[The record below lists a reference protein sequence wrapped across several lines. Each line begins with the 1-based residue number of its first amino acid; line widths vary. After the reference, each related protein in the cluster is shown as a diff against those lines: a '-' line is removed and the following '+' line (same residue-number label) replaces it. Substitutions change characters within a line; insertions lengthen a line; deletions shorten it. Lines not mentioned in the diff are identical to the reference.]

1 MNAWVISSI
10 IIEKDGKFLL
20 TQQAKGRFH
29 EGKWAF
35 PGGKTEKKETL
46 LETAIREVKEETM
59 LDVKPK
65 SIIGIYEDF
74 SSDKAIIFLF
84 KGEAN
89 SFNVTIPDGE
99 IEQFR
104 WVTLSELRTM
114 PEQEL
119 RPMMPQMIKDIV
131 SGKEFSL
138 DVLQGNDIMKKI

>member
-10 IIEKDGKFLL
+10 IIEKGGKFLL

-35 PGGKTEKKETL
+35 PGGKAEKEETL
-46 LETAIREVKEETM
+46 LETAIREAKEETM

-65 SIIGIYEDF
+65 SIVGIYEDF
-74 SSDKAIIFLF
+74 SSGRAVIFLF

-104 WVTLSELRTM
+104 WVTLSELRAM

-119 RPMMPQMIKDIV
+119 RPMVPQMIKDIV
-131 SGKEFSL
+131 SGKEFPL
-138 DVLQGNDIMKKI
+138 EIIIGK